1 MPTPI
6 PECIVVFDVN
16 VWLDAATLITQP
28 FSWDEFDAIARSVN
42 SLPAPHPDVRYDCLR
57 AIAMSRTGFYDSA
70 NQRLE
75 VWTSAHIDRLVI
87 SKALE
92 VVRDRAG
99 RRWTQATAEGLV
111 EDFLYQVLDDTGGGT
126 VGDIVVPMGNPP
138 LDHEDGCVYRTAMDA
153 GDDHM
158 SRKVIVTRDRS
169 FRQSAPSIGTFVD
182 VVTPAEYVSE
192 LRKARRPTF
201 PRPPFRPSEP

>member
-1 MPTPI
+1 
-6 PECIVVFDVN
+6 
-16 VWLDAATLITQP
+16 
-28 FSWDEFDAIARSVN
+28 
-42 SLPAPHPDVRYDCLR
+42 
-57 AIAMSRTGFYDSA
+57 MSRTGFYDSA

-138 LDHEDGCVYRTAMDA
+138 L
-153 GDDHM
+153 
-158 SRKVIVTRDRS
+158 
-169 FRQSAPSIGTFVD
+169 
-182 VVTPAEYVSE
+182 
-192 LRKARRPTF
+192 
-201 PRPPFRPSEP
+201 